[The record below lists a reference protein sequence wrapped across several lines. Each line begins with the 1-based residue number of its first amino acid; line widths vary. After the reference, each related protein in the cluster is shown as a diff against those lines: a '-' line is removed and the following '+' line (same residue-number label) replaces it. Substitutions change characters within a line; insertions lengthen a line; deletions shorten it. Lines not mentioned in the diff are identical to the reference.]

1 MRKRIAVSWWGWGRM
16 HLVGSGWDW
25 GGMSGSR
32 KVFLFGEGRGIGS
45 NTALQSRFEMP
56 DGLSSV
62 AYIILFCVGS
72 LALPDKSDVVQRAI
86 DGILPLLLY
95 HPIFSNRR
103 LHKNVSQGSVRL
115 QTSTLPHGLRSA
127 RSSRIFPAWGMLEL
141 ERAWSTARTVGCRES
156 NYINK
161 ANLKYN
167 ESSLYH
173 QTTPHT
179 NPVCA
184 SSEKTIVN
192 RVSAIGLHGRSRAD

>member
-1 MRKRIAVSWWGWGRM
+1 M

-62 AYIILFCVGS
+62 ACIILFCVGS
-72 LALPDKSDVVQRAI
+72 LALPDKSDVVHRAI

-103 LHKNVSQGSVRL
+103 LHKNVS
-115 QTSTLPHGLRSA
+115 
-127 RSSRIFPAWGMLEL
+127 
-141 ERAWSTARTVGCRES
+141 
-156 NYINK
+156 
-161 ANLKYN
+161 
-167 ESSLYH
+167 
-173 QTTPHT
+173 
-179 NPVCA
+179 
-184 SSEKTIVN
+184 
-192 RVSAIGLHGRSRAD
+192 